1 MKKIF
6 LVLAFAL
13 TASIANAWNIH
24 AEEGIVILAKNHLSA
39 DAANLLNEYLGDSYV
54 DDVQY
59 LYDLERKKVA
69 KHSKNIHY
77 LHLDSNLKPTKVAG
91 EDALAGIESALEV
104 VRNRN
109 SHSKGEVVKALRTV
123 INLVCDMHHFSNVR
137 IEGIPHSQQNFKF
150 KSFGGD
156 IGKRKK
162 TSTTT
167 WKKLWYTYASWHTG
181 FSGNYWAEDM
191 ELCLGTQRA
200 ELSKGSLDEWATQI
214 GEKAAWLYSFINP
227 EYVMT
232 RRQVN
237 ELEDLN
243 YEMMV
248 RAGYRLAVLLNS
260 VVM

>member
-24 AEEGIVILAKNHLSA
+24 AEEGIVVLAKQHLTA
-39 DAANLLNEYLGDSYV
+39 DAANLLNEYLGNSYV

-59 LYDLERKKVA
+59 LYNLERKKVA
-69 KHSKNIHY
+69 KHSKEIHY

-109 SHSKGEVVKALRTV
+109 SHSKKEVVKALRTV
-123 INLVCDMHHFSNVR
+123 INLMCDMHHFSNVR

-156 IGKRKK
+156 IGKRKVSSSVSWSK
-162 TSTTT
+162 F
-167 WKKLWYTYASWHTG
+167 WYNYSLLHSGFTG
-181 FSGNYWAEDM
+181 DFWAEDM
-191 ELCLGTQRA
+191 ELCLGEQRA

-214 GEKAAWLYSFINP
+214 GEKAAWLYSRINP
-227 EYVMT
+227 AYVMT
-232 RRQVN
+232 RRERN

-243 YEMMV
+243 YEMMT
-248 RAGYRLAVLLNS
+248 RCGYRLAVLLNEA
-260 VVM
+260 VK